1 MRGGYMNQTEKHIMN
16 FYKSINIID
25 PLLLSKELI
34 TEQLNIKLFYWKHSS
49 AIVRRNDKYHLFINE
64 SLTMQRQWQEF
75 GHEMYHYFY
84 DETNYNVLRETY
96 ATYGES
102 KADYFAYHFCVPTFM
117 LMQFKGAEVYDVM
130 DLFKVDY
137 SFALRRLEMFRSKM
151 IGRDEIGSHTR
162 IGQKQK
168 I

>member
-1 MRGGYMNQTEKHIMN
+1 
-16 FYKSINIID
+16 
-25 PLLLSKELI
+25 
-34 TEQLNIKLFYWKHSS
+34 
-49 AIVRRNDKYHLFINE
+49 
-64 SLTMQRQWQEF
+64 
-75 GHEMYHYFY
+75 
-84 DETNYNVLRETY
+84 
-96 ATYGES
+96 
-102 KADYFAYHFCVPTFM
+102 M

-130 DLFKVDY
+130 DLFNVDY